1 MERNQVLTNFVSG
14 ENLNTKEYYAIG
26 TDNTLCD
33 ADGEASLGIIKDGG
47 QASGDVCVGIVGGES
62 YAYVMALPNV
72 NIAIGEPLTTSAAIQ
87 LDGAG
92 SNISGL
98 LMKWIASFNGRFA
111 SSHEIAAASV
121 DGFFFTAPFAC
132 TVTKV
137 SEVHAVAGNDG
148 SAVTA
153 TIKRCQ
159 GTEAAT
165 AGDDLLNSTKINL
178 KGAANTVQSP
188 ALTATGAHLALAIG
202 DRLSVD
208 FTGTLT
214 TLAGGAITV
223 ELESTLLRSFPFAIA
238 LEAIT
243 AHASNNTKKLIRVRI
258 I

>member
-14 ENLNTKEYYAIG
+14 ENLNGKEYYIIG

-33 ADGEASLGIIKDGG
+33 ADGEASLGVIKDGG
-47 QASGDVCVGIVGGES
+47 QASGDVCVGIVGGETF
-62 YAYVMALPNV
+62 AYVVALPTV
-72 NIAIGEPLTTSAAIQ
+72 DIAIGDPLTCSAAIQ

-92 SNISGL
+92 DNIEGL
-98 LMKWIASFNGRFA
+98 LMKWIASFNGRFTA
-111 SSHEIAAASV
+111 SQDIAAASV
-121 DGFFFTAPFAC
+121 DGFMFTAPFEC
-132 TVTKV
+132 KVTKI

-148 SAVTA
+148 GAVSA

-165 AGDDLLNSTKINL
+165 AGDDLLGVSKINL

-188 ALTATGAHLALAIG
+188 ALTATPAHLTLAAG
-202 DRLSVD
+202 DRLSID
-208 FTGTLT
+208 YTGTLT

-223 ELESTLLRSFPFAIA
+223 ELESTLLRSFPSAIA

-243 AHASNNTKKLIRVRI
+243 AHATNNEKTLIRIRVI
-258 I
+258 